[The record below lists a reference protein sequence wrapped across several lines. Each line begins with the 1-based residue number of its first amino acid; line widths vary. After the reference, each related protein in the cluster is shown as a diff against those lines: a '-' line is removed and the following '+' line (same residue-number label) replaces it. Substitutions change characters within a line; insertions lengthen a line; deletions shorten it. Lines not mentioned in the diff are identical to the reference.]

1 MRKKVTTT
9 TPTRPGAAAP
19 RRRAIRR
26 TNGRRALTLT
36 GRVVGE
42 AGLARPLPPPS
53 RSALGQLAEVQLDVE
68 PVLVA
73 RDVLLHGHV
82 QVELDIRKAGNVAHG
97 DLLHLPNLV
106 GVLLLV
112 RLEARRVDPLVHLRI
127 DVGADIE
134 GGVLA
139 VVVPE

>member
-9 TPTRPGAAAP
+9 TPTRPGTAAP

-26 TNGRRALTLT
+26 RNGRRALT
-36 GRVVGE
+36 RSR
-42 AGLARPLPPPS
+42 AGALPPPS

-82 QVELDIRKAGNVAHG
+82 QVELDVREAGNVAHG
-97 DLLHLPNLV
+97 DSLHLPHLV

-112 RLEARRVDPLVHLRI
+112 RLEARRVDPLV
-127 DVGADIE
+127 
-134 GGVLA
+134 
-139 VVVPE
+139 